1 MLIKGF
7 SELKE
12 GEYQGHKYANYIVYG
27 VDNNGHWCHE
37 KVSKQVFTDAGMF
50 DVNALIGNEVEFLF
64 NRFGKIVQVRI
75 AGD

>member
-1 MLIKGF
+1 MTIKGF

-27 VDNNGHWCHE
+27 VDEHGKWCHE
-37 KVSKQVFTDAGMF
+37 KVSKQVFDNAGMY
-50 DVNALIGNEVEFLF
+50 DVNALIGNDVEFLF

-75 AGD
+75 AG